1 VNCEDV
7 DRLIDAYL
15 DRALELKRQIEIER
29 HLSRCQACQSLA
41 RQCEEFRSFFSANA
55 PIYRAPP
62 ELRARILAMVPDEKV
77 KPAYRFWREPWV
89 YAAAAVLV
97 TLCVALTILFP
108 DNGKEFSDVAVL
120 NHSRSLAS
128 NDLVDVASADP
139 GVVKPW
145 LTAKLDFSPPV
156 VDLPGSG
163 YRLMGGR
170 IAVIR
175 NRPVAAVV
183 YKRKGDVVTLFC
195 WPENRDLVSN
205 GNYLIQGYHVCTWSN
220 AECNYIVV
228 SKLDSHE
235 LDQFADLFRDHIQ
248 SNPY

>member
-1 VNCEDV
+1 
-7 DRLIDAYL
+7 
-15 DRALELKRQIEIER
+15 
-29 HLSRCQACQSLA
+29 
-41 RQCEEFRSFFSANA
+41 
-55 PIYRAPP
+55 
-62 ELRARILAMVPDEKV
+62 MVPDEKV

-97 TLCVALTILFP
+97 ALCVALTILFP
-108 DNGKEFSDVAVL
+108 DNGKEFSALAVL
-120 NHSRSLAS
+120 NHSRSLTG

-139 GVVKPW
+139 GVLKPW

-163 YRLMGGR
+163 YRLVGGR
-170 IAVIR
+170 IAVIKD
-175 NRPVAAVV
+175 RPVAAVV
-183 YKRKGDVVTLFC
+183 YKRKGEVVTLYC
-195 WPENRDLVSN
+195 WPANRDLVSN
-205 GNYLIQGYHVCTWSN
+205 GNYLIQGYSACTWSN

-235 LDQFADLFRDHIQ
+235 LGQFADLFRDRIQ

>member
-1 VNCEDV
+1 MNCDEA
-7 DRLIDAYL
+7 DRLMDAYL
-15 DRALELKRQIEIER
+15 DGVLELTRQFEFER

-41 RQCEEFRSFFSANA
+41 QQCEEFRSFFSANA
-55 PIYRAPP
+55 PIYKAPP
-62 ELRARILAMVPDEKV
+62 ELRARILAMIPDEKV
-77 KPAYRFWREPWV
+77 KHAYRFWRGPWV
-89 YAAAAVLV
+89 YAAAAVFA

-120 NHSRSLAS
+120 NHSRSLAD

-163 YRLMGGR
+163 YLLVGVR
-170 IAVIR
+170 IDVIR

-183 YKRKGDVVTLFC
+183 YKQKEDVVTLFC
-195 WPENRDLVSN
+195 WPVNRDLVSN
-205 GNYLIQGYHVCTWSN
+205 GDYLIQGYHVCTWSN
-220 AECNYIVV
+220 AQCNYIAV
-228 SKLDSHE
+228 SKLDSRE
-235 LDQFADLFRDHIQ
+235 LDQFADLFRDHLQ